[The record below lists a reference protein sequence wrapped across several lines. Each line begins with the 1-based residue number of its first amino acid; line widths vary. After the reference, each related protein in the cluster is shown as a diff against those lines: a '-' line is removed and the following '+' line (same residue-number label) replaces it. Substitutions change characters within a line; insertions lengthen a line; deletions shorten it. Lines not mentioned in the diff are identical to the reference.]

1 MKFKPPAFLENIESP
16 VEGEVA
22 LRKYAA
28 NPLSFGGDGSL
39 DLFAGNSADA
49 TGNRTA
55 IVIGI
60 DEVGRGPLAGPV
72 VACAAVL
79 KSPDAL
85 LTLNDS
91 KKLSRPK
98 REAMFEQVKD
108 ACACYAIASASVE
121 EIDEMNILEADFLAM
136 RRALQALGFPGLNET
151 APEIPI
157 DAKGSLNDALSG
169 SAACHPGLVPG
180 SPLASNVIQ
189 NNAANNV
196 ILNGAQRNEGSS
208 DSSSNVIMLDPA
220 ACHPGLVPGSP
231 LASNVI
237 QNNAANNV
245 ILNGAQRNEGSSDS
259 SSNVVMPDPAAC
271 HPGLVPGS
279 PLALN
284 ANILIAVDGNLKIH
298 GVPAEKQMPIV
309 KGDGRIASISAAS
322 ILAKVFRDRY
332 MDKLEELYPGY
343 GFDKHAGY
351 GTKAHL
357 DAIRR
362 QGFTPAHR
370 KSFHP
375 KSL

>member
-1 MKFKPPAFLENIESP
+1 MKFKLPAFLENIESP

-28 NPLSFGGDGSL
+28 NPLAFGGDL
-39 DLFAGNSADA
+39 DLFSAGGGACSGNVAENSA
-49 TGNRTA
+49 
-55 IVIGI
+55 IVVGI

-157 DAKGSLNDALSG
+157 EVKGSFADAAKAVAANDAM
-169 SAACHPGLVPG
+169 
-180 SPLASNVIQ
+180 Q
-189 NNAANNV
+189 NV
-196 ILNGAQRNEGSS
+196 ILNAKREGSS
-208 DSSSNVIMLDPA
+208 DGSSNA
-220 ACHPGLVPGSP
+220 SP
-231 LASNVI
+231 L
-237 QNNAANNV
+237 
-245 ILNGAQRNEGSSDS
+245 SSLVSHLS
-259 SSNVVMPDPAAC
+259 S
-271 HPGLVPGS
+271 
-279 PLALN
+279 
-284 ANILIAVDGNLKIH
+284 NILIAVDGNLKIR

-362 QGFTPAHR
+362 LGYTPAHR
-370 KSFHP
+370 KCFHP

>member
-28 NPLSFGGDGSL
+28 NPFSFGGDGSL

-49 TGNRTA
+49 TGNRAA

-157 DAKGSLNDALSG
+157 DAKGSLN
-169 SAACHPGLVPG
+169 
-180 SPLASNVIQ
+180 NVIL

-208 DSSSNVIMLDPA
+208 DSSSD
-220 ACHPGLVPGSP
+220 
-231 LASNVI
+231 
-237 QNNAANNV
+237 
-245 ILNGAQRNEGSSDS
+245 
-259 SSNVVMPDPAAC
+259 VVMPDPAAC

-370 KSFHP
+370 KTFHP

>member
-1 MKFKPPAFLENIESP
+1 MKFKLPAFLENIESP

-22 LRKYAA
+22 LRKFAA
-28 NPLSFGGDGSL
+28 NPLAFGGDL
-39 DLFAGNSADA
+39 DLFSASANGALSGNATENSA
-49 TGNRTA
+49 
-55 IVIGI
+55 IVVGI

-98 REAMFEQVKD
+98 REAMFDAVKD

-136 RRALQALGFPGLNET
+136 RRALQALGFPGLNES

-157 DAKGSLNDALSG
+157 EVKGSFAE
-169 SAACHPGLVPG
+169 AA
-180 SPLASNVIQ
+180 AAAR
-189 NNAANNV
+189 NAIRV
-196 ILNGAQRNEGSS
+196 ILTPKAEDNSEGECCDHACMGITEPKSWGVAPSS
-208 DSSSNVIMLDPA
+208 G
-220 ACHPGLVPGSP
+220 GLPK
-231 LASNVI
+231 
-237 QNNAANNV
+237 
-245 ILNGAQRNEGSSDS
+245 
-259 SSNVVMPDPAAC
+259 
-271 HPGLVPGS
+271 
-279 PLALN
+279 
-284 ANILIAVDGNLKIH
+284 ILIAVDGNLKIDKM
-298 GVPAEKQMPIV
+298 PQDIQMPIV

>member
-1 MKFKPPAFLENIESP
+1 MKFKLPAFLENIESP

-22 LRKYAA
+22 LRKFAA
-28 NPLSFGGDGSL
+28 NPLAFGGDL
-39 DLFAGNSADA
+39 DLFSADA
-49 TGNRTA
+49 NGASSGSAVENSA
-55 IVIGI
+55 IVVGI

-98 REAMFEQVKD
+98 REAMFDAVKD

-121 EIDEMNILEADFLAM
+121 EIDEINILEADFLAM

-157 DAKGSLNDALSG
+157 EAKGSLKDA
-169 SAACHPGLVPG
+169 A
-180 SPLASNVIQ
+180 
-189 NNAANNV
+189 NV
-196 ILNGAQRNEGSS
+196 ILNEAQRNEGSS
-208 DSSSNVIMLDPA
+208 
-220 ACHPGLVPGSP
+220 
-231 LASNVI
+231 
-237 QNNAANNV
+237 
-245 ILNGAQRNEGSSDS
+245 NGF
-259 SSNVVMPDPAAC
+259 P
-271 HPGLVPGS
+271 
-279 PLALN
+279 
-284 ANILIAVDGNLKIH
+284 NILVAVDGNLKIR

>member
-1 MKFKPPAFLENIESP
+1 MKFKLPAFLENIESP

-28 NPLSFGGDGSL
+28 NPLAYSGDGSP
-39 DLFAGNSADA
+39 DLFSAAGNVAGSDANCADGN
-49 TGNRTA
+49 GNRAA

-121 EIDEMNILEADFLAM
+121 EIDEINILEADFLAM
-136 RRALQALGFPGLNET
+136 RRALQALGFPGLNEST
-151 APEIPI
+151 PEIPI
-157 DAKGSLNDALSG
+157 EVKGSFADLATN
-169 SAACHPGLVPG
+169 HQ
-180 SPLASNVIQ
+180 PLTT
-189 NNAANNV
+189 
-196 ILNGAQRNEGSS
+196 
-208 DSSSNVIMLDPA
+208 
-220 ACHPGLVPGSP
+220 
-231 LASNVI
+231 
-237 QNNAANNV
+237 
-245 ILNGAQRNEGSSDS
+245 
-259 SSNVVMPDPAAC
+259 
-271 HPGLVPGS
+271 
-279 PLALN
+279 
-284 ANILIAVDGNLKIH
+284 LIAVDGNLKIR

-370 KSFHP
+370 KTFHP
-375 KSL
+375 KGL

>member
-1 MKFKPPAFLENIESP
+1 MKFKLPAFLENIESP

-22 LRKYAA
+22 LRKFAA
-28 NPLSFGGDGSL
+28 NPLAFGGDGSL
-39 DLFAGNSADA
+39 DLFA
-49 TGNRTA
+49 TGNCAEATADHTA
-55 IVIGI
+55 IVVGI

-98 REAMFEQVKD
+98 REAMFEDVKD
-108 ACACYAIASASVE
+108 ACVCYAIASASVE

-157 DAKGSLNDALSG
+157 EVKGLLN
-169 SAACHPGLVPG
+169 CHPGLVPG
-180 SPLASNVIQ
+180 SPFPS
-189 NNAANNV
+189 
-196 ILNGAQRNEGSS
+196 
-208 DSSSNVIMLDPA
+208 
-220 ACHPGLVPGSP
+220 
-231 LASNVI
+231 
-237 QNNAANNV
+237 
-245 ILNGAQRNEGSSDS
+245 
-259 SSNVVMPDPAAC
+259 
-271 HPGLVPGS
+271 
-279 PLALN
+279 
-284 ANILIAVDGNLKIH
+284 NILIAVDGNLKIR

-351 GTKAHL
+351 GTKSHL

-362 QGFTPAHR
+362 LGYTPAHR

-375 KSL
+375 KGL

>member
-49 TGNRTA
+49 TGNRAA

-157 DAKGSLNDALSG
+157 DAKGSLN
-169 SAACHPGLVPG
+169 
-180 SPLASNVIQ
+180 NVIQ

-196 ILNGAQRNEGSS
+196 IQ
-208 DSSSNVIMLDPA
+208 
-220 ACHPGLVPGSP
+220 
-231 LASNVI
+231 
-237 QNNAANNV
+237 
-245 ILNGAQRNEGSSDS
+245 NGAQRNEGSSDS

>member
-39 DLFAGNSADA
+39 DLFAGNCADA

-157 DAKGSLNDALSG
+157 DAKGSLN
-169 SAACHPGLVPG
+169 
-180 SPLASNVIQ
+180 NVIQ

-196 ILNGAQRNEGSS
+196 IQNGAQRNEGSR
-208 DSSSNVIMLDPA
+208 DSSSND
-220 ACHPGLVPGSP
+220 
-231 LASNVI
+231 
-237 QNNAANNV
+237 
-245 ILNGAQRNEGSSDS
+245 
-259 SSNVVMPDPAAC
+259 VMPDPVAC

-362 QGFTPAHR
+362 QGYTPAHR

-375 KSL
+375 KGL

>member
-1 MKFKPPAFLENIESP
+1 MKFKLPTFLENIETP

-28 NPLSFGGDGSL
+28 NPLAYSGDGSP
-39 DLFAGNSADA
+39 DLFSSAGNIAGDGS
-49 TGNRTA
+49 A

-91 KKLSRPK
+91 KKLSRSK

-108 ACACYAIASASVE
+108 ACACYAIASACVE
-121 EIDEMNILEADFLAM
+121 EIDEINILEADFLAM
-136 RRALQALGFPGLNET
+136 RRALQALGFPGLNES

-157 DAKGSLNDALSG
+157 EVKGSLKD
-169 SAACHPGLVPG
+169 
-180 SPLASNVIQ
+180 
-189 NNAANNV
+189 AAN
-196 ILNGAQRNEGSS
+196 
-208 DSSSNVIMLDPA
+208 
-220 ACHPGLVPGSP
+220 
-231 LASNVI
+231 
-237 QNNAANNV
+237 AN
-245 ILNGAQRNEGSSDS
+245 L
-259 SSNVVMPDPAAC
+259 
-271 HPGLVPGS
+271 
-279 PLALN
+279 
-284 ANILIAVDGNLKIH
+284 LIAVDGNLKIR
-298 GVPAEKQMPIV
+298 GVPADKQMPIV

>member
-1 MKFKPPAFLENIESP
+1 MGTASPYTISIANHGVIMKFKLPAFLENIESP

-22 LRKYAA
+22 LRKFAA
-28 NPLSFGGDGSL
+28 E
-39 DLFAGNSADA
+39 NSA
-49 TGNRTA
+49 
-55 IVIGI
+55 IVVGI

-98 REAMFEQVKD
+98 REAMFDAVKN

-121 EIDEMNILEADFLAM
+121 EIDEINILEADFLAM
-136 RRALQALGFPGLNET
+136 RRALQALGFPGLNEK

-157 DAKGSLNDALSG
+157 EVKGSFAEV
-169 SAACHPGLVPG
+169 A
-180 SPLASNVIQ
+180 
-189 NNAANNV
+189 NA
-196 ILNGAQRNEGSS
+196 
-208 DSSSNVIMLDPA
+208 SSNA
-220 ACHPGLVPGSP
+220 
-231 LASNVI
+231 
-237 QNNAANNV
+237 
-245 ILNGAQRNEGSSDS
+245 
-259 SSNVVMPDPAAC
+259 VMPDSLSSWTCSGAA
-271 HPGLVPGS
+271 S
-279 PLALN
+279 PSCPK
-284 ANILIAVDGNLKIH
+284 ILIAVDGNLKIDKM
-298 GVPAEKQMPIV
+298 PQDIQMPIV

>member
-1 MKFKPPAFLENIESP
+1 MKFKLPAFLENIKSP

-28 NPLSFGGDGSL
+28 NPLAFGGEP
-39 DLFAGNSADA
+39 DLFSAGNVAGSDASCADVANNSA
-49 TGNRTA
+49 A

-79 KSPDAL
+79 KSPEAL

-157 DAKGSLNDALSG
+157 EVKGSLKDA
-169 SAACHPGLVPG
+169 A
-180 SPLASNVIQ
+180 NVILTPQ
-189 NNAANNV
+189 AERFSEVSKTVILNNAANDAMKNV
-196 ILNGAQRNEGSS
+196 ILNEAQRNEGSS
-208 DSSSNVIMLDPA
+208 DGSNA
-220 ACHPGLVPGSP
+220 
-231 LASNVI
+231 
-237 QNNAANNV
+237 
-245 ILNGAQRNEGSSDS
+245 
-259 SSNVVMPDPAAC
+259 VMPDSVPA
-271 HPGLVPGS
+271 S
-279 PLALN
+279 PLSSLVSHLSS
-284 ANILIAVDGNLKIH
+284 NILIAVDGNLKIR

-362 QGFTPAHR
+362 QGYTPAHR

-375 KSL
+375 KGL

>member
-1 MKFKPPAFLENIESP
+1 MLIAENDDEAFCVAPTLSNFWLMKFKLPAFLENIESP

-22 LRKYAA
+22 LRRFAA
-28 NPLSFGGDGSL
+28 NPLAFGGDL
-39 DLFAGNSADA
+39 DLFSAGANGAHSESAAENSA
-49 TGNRTA
+49 
-55 IVIGI
+55 IVVGI

-98 REAMFEQVKD
+98 REAMFDAVKD

-121 EIDEMNILEADFLAM
+121 EIDEINILEADFLAM

-157 DAKGSLNDALSG
+157 EVKGSLKDA
-169 SAACHPGLVPG
+169 A
-180 SPLASNVIQ
+180 
-189 NNAANNV
+189 NV
-196 ILNGAQRNEGSS
+196 ILNEAQRNEGSS
-208 DSSSNVIMLDPA
+208 
-220 ACHPGLVPGSP
+220 
-231 LASNVI
+231 
-237 QNNAANNV
+237 
-245 ILNGAQRNEGSSDS
+245 NGFS
-259 SSNVVMPDPAAC
+259 
-271 HPGLVPGS
+271 
-279 PLALN
+279 
-284 ANILIAVDGNLKIH
+284 NILVAVDGNLKIR
-298 GVPAEKQMPIV
+298 GAPAEKQMPIV

>member
-28 NPLSFGGDGSL
+28 NPFSFGGDGSL

-157 DAKGSLNDALSG
+157 DAKGSLNNVIQNNAANNVIQNGAQRNEG
-169 SAACHPGLVPG
+169 SSDSSSNDVMLDPVACHPGLVPG

-196 ILNGAQRNEGSS
+196 IQNGAQRNEGSS

-220 ACHPGLVPGSP
+220 ACHPGLSLSRTSCG
-231 LASNVI
+231 
-237 QNNAANNV
+237 
-245 ILNGAQRNEGSSDS
+245 
-259 SSNVVMPDPAAC
+259 M
-271 HPGLVPGS
+271 PGS

-375 KSL
+375 KGL

>member
-1 MKFKPPAFLENIESP
+1 MQIAENDDEAFCVAPTLSNFWLMKFKLPAFLENIESP

-22 LRKYAA
+22 LRRFAA
-28 NPLSFGGDGSL
+28 NPLAFGGDL
-39 DLFAGNSADA
+39 DLFSAGANGALSGNASENSA
-49 TGNRTA
+49 
-55 IVIGI
+55 IVVGI

-98 REAMFEQVKD
+98 REAMFDAVKD

-121 EIDEMNILEADFLAM
+121 EIDEINILEADFLAM

-157 DAKGSLNDALSG
+157 EVKGSFAE
-169 SAACHPGLVPG
+169 V
-180 SPLASNVIQ
+180 Q
-189 NNAANNV
+189 
-196 ILNGAQRNEGSS
+196 GAPSC
-208 DSSSNVIMLDPA
+208 P
-220 ACHPGLVPGSP
+220 
-231 LASNVI
+231 
-237 QNNAANNV
+237 
-245 ILNGAQRNEGSSDS
+245 
-259 SSNVVMPDPAAC
+259 
-271 HPGLVPGS
+271 
-279 PLALN
+279 
-284 ANILIAVDGNLKIH
+284 NILVAVDGNLKIDKM
-298 GVPAEKQMPIV
+298 PQDIQMPIV

>member
-39 DLFAGNSADA
+39 DLFAGNNAGA

-157 DAKGSLNDALSG
+157 EAKGSLN
-169 SAACHPGLVPG
+169 
-180 SPLASNVIQ
+180 NVIQ

-208 DSSSNVIMLDPA
+208 DSSSNVIM
-220 ACHPGLVPGSP
+220 
-231 LASNVI
+231 
-237 QNNAANNV
+237 
-245 ILNGAQRNEGSSDS
+245 
-259 SSNVVMPDPAAC
+259 PDPVAC